1 MNYIYN
7 PVEVV
12 VGDGSIIEVSKMIN
26 SRKYIVVSSKGFS
39 SRGWDK
45 HFPDA
50 EFIID
55 NISPNPTIAQ
65 LFENIKLLR
74 KKSFDV
80 IVAIGGGSVIDISK
94 GLSVLKVDNK
104 SSIIKY
110 LNGSMSVS
118 RKEHA
123 LIAIPT
129 TSGTG
134 AEVTPFA
141 TIWDDQNKKKLSLQ
155 SKFLFPDHAII
166 DGGLSSSLGFRM
178 TAISGLDALS
188 HSFESLWNKNSTP
201 YSKSIALHAI
211 EIILQT
217 LPDILDSPNSLEK
230 RTRMAWASMLAGLCI
245 SQTKT
250 AIAHSMSYPLTSHLD
265 VPHGLA
271 SGIFLRQILHYNK
284 ANDKTG
290 SVDEIYSK
298 LSGPISLEE
307 KMKLLYC
314 KLDESNLFQ
323 SIKSSQS
330 KVYSLA
336 VEMNNPARS
345 VNNIVK
351 VSPEGIINILDN
363 FFNEYS

>member
-12 VGDGSIIEVSKMIN
+12 VGSGSIIEVSKAIN
-26 SRKYIVVSSKGFS
+26 SRKYIVVSSKGYS
-39 SRGWDK
+39 SRGWNK
-45 HFPDA
+45 YFPDA

-55 NISPNPTIAQ
+55 NISPNPTITQ

-74 KKSFDV
+74 KKSFDI

-94 GLSVLKVDNK
+94 GLSVLKIDNK
-104 SSIIKY
+104 SSLIDC

-118 RKEHA
+118 RKEHD

-141 TIWDDQNKKKLSLQ
+141 TIWDDQNKRKLSLQ
-155 SKFLFPDHAII
+155 SKFLFPNHAII

-201 YSKSIALHAI
+201 YSKSIAFHAI

-217 LPDILDSPNSLEK
+217 LPDVLDNPNSLEK

-250 AIAHSMSYPLTSHLD
+250 AIAHSMSYPLTSHLG

-284 ANDKTG
+284 ANDNTG

-298 LSGPISLEE
+298 LSDEVNLEE
-307 KMKLLYC
+307 KLKSLYRKLNQ
-314 KLDESNLFQ
+314 KNLFE

-336 VEMNNPARS
+336 PEMNNPTRS

-351 VSPEGIINILDN
+351 VSPEGIKNILDN
-363 FFNEYS
+363 FFNEYC